1 MSAGISQDP
10 PRLLCCLVGWV
21 GWTHRTSGADRAHT
35 DVAFKISTLLNH
47 QHETNEA
54 DTEHG
59 IRSHQERAAARSPCS
74 SSRGVIGKRRS
85 VPEAT
90 NPPPFPFSTDFY
102 LSGPYL
108 HPPRVY
114 PPPPLRVSSV
124 YPKPISPG
132 PGMVAQEAEGSL

>member
-21 GWTHRTSGADRAHT
+21 GWTHRTSAADRAHT

-47 QHETNEA
+47 QH
-54 DTEHG
+54 G
-59 IRSHQERAAARSPCS
+59 IQTRRTQNVAFVHIRREQLLGHLAAPAEVLLG
-74 SSRGVIGKRRS
+74 RGDRCLR
-85 VPEAT
+85 PLT
-90 NPPPFPFSTDFY
+90 
-102 LSGPYL
+102 
-108 HPPRVY
+108 HPPSHLARIFIFPVLISI
-114 PPPPLRVSSV
+114 PLECTPTLHVSSI